1 MPANK
6 SALLR
11 YRIIDS
17 CLTNTRRRYPT
28 LQDLKEKI
36 EEQLMDNISESMLNK
51 DFQAMKRIYNAPIK
65 FSRTNGG
72 YYYEEDGF
80 SIKEFPL
87 THDEIDALD
96 ISTAFLQKLKGT
108 RLFEQFENAINKV
121 IEGYRISKMLGK
133 SEKHILQVEQ
143 PAANNGSEWLESILK
158 AIVNKQNLLV
168 EYRPFNKEKKL
179 HNFSAYLL
187 KEYRNRWYAVGHSS
201 VAKTILVL
209 ALDRLLSIKL
219 SADTYVNSNEFDP
232 DEFFKY
238 SFGITQV
245 HALKPER
252 IILAFSTLQALYIL
266 SQPLHHSQKV
276 LQQNDDE
283 VQIELYVYV
292 TEELKMMI
300 RGYGRQVKVV
310 EPKSL
315 AEVI

>member
-1 MPANK
+1 MPTNK
-6 SALLR
+6 SAVLR

-28 LQDLKEKI
+28 LQDLKEKV

-65 FSRTNGG
+65 FSRSNRG

-96 ISTAFLQKLKGT
+96 ISTALLQKLKGT

-121 IEGYRISKMLGK
+121 IDGYRISKILGK

-143 PAANNGSEWLESILK
+143 PPVNNGSEWLETILK
-158 AIVNKQNLLV
+158 AIVNNQLLSV

-187 KEYRNRWYAVGHSS
+187 KEYRNRWYAVGYSS
-201 VAKTILVL
+201 VAKNILVF
-209 ALDRLLSIKL
+209 ALDRIISIKL
-219 SADTYVNSNEFDP
+219 SGDKYANSNDFDP
-232 DEFFKY
+232 DDFFKY

-245 HALKPER
+245 HALKPKR
-252 IILAFSTLQALYIL
+252 IILAFSSLQSLYIL

-276 LQQNDDE
+276 LQQTDDE
-283 VQIELYVYV
+283 VQIELYVYI

-300 RGYGRQVKVV
+300 RGLETR
-310 EPKSL
+310 
-315 AEVI
+315 